1 MADIKRYQLV
11 LVNGSIPEMREHFKG
26 SYVDY
31 LEYEK
36 LEDVSNA
43 KSAMIEILR
52 RELDQMR
59 RMAKVRGW
67 GYFTEAPND

>member
-11 LVNGSIPEMREHFKG
+11 LVEGRTLEMRESPKG

-59 RMAKVRGW
+59 RMAKTRGW
-67 GYFTEAPND
+67 KDFTEAPND